1 MATPFSEVYKYFL
14 SNITDYS
21 LASLDDVTLEENMK
35 SWLMNA
41 VVNYPN
47 AKNDITNYDDILD
60 QFNVTLNNN
69 EKAILGKLMTIEYI
83 NPFIVDE
90 TLLREKLN
98 SKDYRSFSPHNH
110 LRSLQEVK
118 KTLNNDV
125 SLMISRTSYS
135 VKNFEELFGKK
146 NEKL

>member
-1 MATPFSEVYKYFL
+1 MATPFSEVYTYFL

-35 SWLMNA
+35 SWLINA
-41 VVNYPN
+41 IVNYPN
-47 AKNDITNYDDILD
+47 AKNDIADYDELLE

-69 EKAILGKLMTIEYI
+69 EKAILGKLMTVEYI

-98 SKDYRSFSPHNH
+98 SKDYRSYSPHNH
-110 LRSLQEVK
+110 LRSLREVK
-118 KTLNNDV
+118 NSLNNDV

-135 VKNFEELFGKK
+135 VKNLTELFGKN
-146 NEKL
+146 NERL